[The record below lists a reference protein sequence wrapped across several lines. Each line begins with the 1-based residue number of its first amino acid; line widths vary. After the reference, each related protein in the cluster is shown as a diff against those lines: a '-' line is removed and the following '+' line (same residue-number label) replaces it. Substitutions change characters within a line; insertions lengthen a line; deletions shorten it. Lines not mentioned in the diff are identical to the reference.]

1 MARHLNARLAF
12 IAAAV
17 AVIWAIS
24 VVGFVYPALV
34 YELALTP
41 RDTSQ
46 WWGILT
52 SAFVHRDLTHLLAN
66 TAPLVMFLLLLQSKG
81 GTHFYA
87 AVTLSLLLHGALL
100 WCFGRAGGHIGASG
114 LVFALF
120 GCNIANAVFARGLI
134 DIIIATAVVL
144 GYWGLIAGVLP
155 TDPSVS
161 WDGHLS
167 GLVAGV
173 STSWALARLDK
184 RQSAAT

>member
-87 AVTLSLLLHGALL
+87 AVTRVCVVWVQHRQRSLRPGANRHHHRHG
-100 WCFGRAGGHIGASG
+100 CG
-114 LVFALF
+114 
-120 GCNIANAVFARGLI
+120 
-134 DIIIATAVVL
+134 
-144 GYWGLIAGVLP
+144 
-155 TDPSVS
+155 
-161 WDGHLS
+161 
-167 GLVAGV
+167 
-173 STSWALARLDK
+173 ARLLGSDCRRFAYRSIRFMGWTPK
-184 RQSAAT
+184 RTGCRRQHELGARTPG